1 MPNLILKRITLL
13 SFKERKARRVQFHPN
28 ITIIQGDNQT
38 GKSSLL
44 KSIYWTFG
52 TEPKKIHPKW
62 KAADPISVVDFSID
76 DLDYTILRHKDIYA
90 IFDDSRNMIGRFTKV
105 TSELGPF
112 LSELLNYKVK
122 LNDKKNEAVTPPPA
136 YFFLPFYIDQ
146 DVSWKDNWNSFERL
160 GQFDKW
166 RDPIINYHTGI
177 RPNEYYEIKALI
189 DALSKQVGEIEAK
202 NKVNKKVLKRLIDQF
217 NSISIDIDIDVFR
230 KEIDEMMHHY
240 GLLSARGEVL
250 KEKIIELSNHKIH
263 TQQQIDITRRTISEL
278 KLDYKF
284 SLELEDNIE
293 CPTCGQIHE
302 NSFTERFAIAR
313 DEDRCHELLLTL
325 QKEMIELDE
334 EIDREYEIFDENNEE
349 SEKIKEILEKKQ
361 EEVKLR
367 DVIQNEGKK
376 ELRNIL
382 ETEINTLTTE
392 IVELEVAIKEYKE
405 ELKGLENKE
414 RTKAIKN
421 EYLQNMHYFLDKLDV
436 RTMTED
442 TYKAITSTIKESGSG
457 LPRGLL
463 AYYFSILKIMKK
475 HSSATFCPIII
486 DSPNQQDQDAPNLAR
501 MINIILTEKPTDTQ
515 LILGLVELGD
525 YEFDGEIIEMTE
537 KYSLLN
543 KTDYDLYSAEVRSLL
558 DICLT
563 P

>member
-13 SFKERKARRVQFHPN
+13 SFLERKARRIPFHPN

-52 TEPKKIHPKW
+52 AEPKKIHPNW
-62 KAADPISVVDFSID
+62 KAAEPISVVEFSID
-76 DLDYTILRHKDIYA
+76 DLEYTILRHKDIYA
-90 IFDDSRNMIGRFTKV
+90 IFDASRNMIGRFTKV
-105 TSELGPF
+105 TSELAPF
-112 LSELLNYKVK
+112 LSNLLNYKVK
-122 LNDKKNEAVTPPPA
+122 LNDKKNEAVIPPPA

-146 DVSWKDNWNSFERL
+146 DVSWKDNWNAFEKL
-160 GQFDKW
+160 GQFEKW

-177 RPNEYYEIKALI
+177 RPNEYYEIKAQI
-189 DALSKQVGEIEAK
+189 DALSKQVAEIEAK
-202 NKVNKKVLKRLIDQF
+202 RKVNKNVLKRLIDQF
-217 NSISIDIDIDVFR
+217 NAISIDIDIEVFR
-230 KEIDEMMHHY
+230 KEIDEMMRYY
-240 GLLSARGEVL
+240 GLLSVRGEEL

-263 TQQQIDITRRTISEL
+263 TQQQIDITRKAISEL
-278 KLDYKF
+278 KLDYQF
-284 SLELEDNIE
+284 SLELEDNVK
-293 CPTCGQIHE
+293 CPTCGQLYE
-302 NSFTERFAIAR
+302 NSFAERFAIAK

-325 QKEMIELDE
+325 QKEMIEIEDK
-334 EIDREYEIFDENNEE
+334 IDREYARFKENNEE
-349 SEKIKEILEKKQ
+349 SEKIKELLEKKQ

-376 ELRNIL
+376 ELKNIL

-405 ELKGLENKE
+405 EIKGLEDKE

-442 TYKAITSTIKESGSG
+442 MYKTITSSIKESGSG

-463 AYYFSILKIMKK
+463 AYYFSILKVMRR
-475 HSSATFCPIII
+475 HSSATFCPVII

-501 MINIILTEKPTDTQ
+501 MINIILSEKPSDTQ

-525 YEFDGEIIEMTE
+525 YEFDGEIIQMTE

-543 KTDYDLYSAEVRSLL
+543 KTDYDSYSAEVRELL